1 MLEYKEEFNCLTNEN
16 TRLELTPEELQI
28 ELQRR
33 ERIANKMQEFANA
46 IEAKENAKKRAIE
59 KLQNLGLSEE
69 EAQALLA

>member
-16 TRLELTPEELQI
+16 TRLELTHEELQI

-59 KLQNLGLSEE
+59 KLQSLGLSEE